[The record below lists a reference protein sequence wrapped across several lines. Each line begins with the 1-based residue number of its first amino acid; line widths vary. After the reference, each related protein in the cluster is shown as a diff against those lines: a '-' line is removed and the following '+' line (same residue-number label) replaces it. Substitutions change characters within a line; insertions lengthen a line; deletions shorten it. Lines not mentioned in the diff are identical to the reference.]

1 MAPRAAGAGLT
12 HLRAKPAAPVRP
24 VHGRRYDRSVAA
36 LRTSIRRR
44 PRRAIV
50 LSGGGNLGALQVGML
65 RALVE
70 AGITAD
76 VVLGCSIGAVNGAAF
91 ARSPD
96 EEGIARLVAFWT
108 RPESGE
114 PVMPGSRLPPLV
126 QLLRKGESLHAPDG
140 LRSRLDWLYG
150 ADATFEDLA
159 VPFQCVAAEVET
171 AAETWFDSGPLVAPI
186 MASSSLPAVYPATMI
201 DGRRYLD
208 GGVVNNVPVARAV
221 ELGCR
226 EIVVLHV
233 GLHGRPD
240 ARIRRPLD
248 AALEAYWVAR
258 NARFANDLANLPAGV
273 EAVILPPG
281 DRPDIRYD
289 DFSHSAELIKRGHR
303 NAVAFLAERA
313 REVDRRG
320 AGGALDRLRD
330 GVRSR
335 RWVAD
340 ARRAAVDPGGA
351 VLRPEGETAPPTG
364 LAERADPLS

>member
-1 MAPRAAGAGLT
+1 M
-12 HLRAKPAAPVRP
+12 
-24 VHGRRYDRSVAA
+24 
-36 LRTSIRRR
+36 
-44 PRRAIV
+44 

-76 VVLGCSIGAVNGAAF
+76 VVLGCSIGAVNGAAY

-96 EEGIARLVAFWT
+96 AEGIERLVAFWT

-114 PVMPGSRLPPLV
+114 QVMPGSRLPPLV
-126 QLLRKGESLHAPDG
+126 QLLRRGESLHAPDG
-140 LRSRLDWLYG
+140 LRARLGWLVG
-150 ADATFEDLA
+150 PDAAFEDLA

-171 AAETWFDSGPLVAPI
+171 AAETWFEAGPLVPAI
-186 MASSSLPAVYPATMI
+186 MASSSLPAVYPATTI

-226 EIVVLHV
+226 EIIVLHV

-258 NARFANDLANLPAGV
+258 NARFANDLANLPPGV
-273 EAVILPPG
+273 EAIILPPG
-281 DRPDIRYD
+281 ERPDIRYD
-289 DFSHSAELIKRGHR
+289 DFSHSEELIARGHR
-303 NAVAFLAERA
+303 NAVEFLAGRA
-313 REVDRRG
+313 REAERRG
-320 AGGALDRLRD
+320 APGALDRLRD

-335 RWVAD
+335 RWIAD
-340 ARRAAVDPGGA
+340 ARRAAVDPAGA
-351 VLRPEGETAPPTG
+351 VLRADDPGSSADAGALDDPT
-364 LAERADPLS
+364 DPLS

>member
-1 MAPRAAGAGLT
+1 
-12 HLRAKPAAPVRP
+12 V
-24 VHGRRYDRSVAA
+24 
-36 LRTSIRRR
+36 
-44 PRRAIV
+44 V

-70 AGITAD
+70 AGISAD

-96 EEGIARLVAFWT
+96 EQGIERLVAFWT

-114 PVMPGSRLPPLV
+114 RVMPGSRLPPLV
-126 QLLRKGESLHAPDG
+126 QLLRKGESLHSPDG
-140 LRSRLDWLYG
+140 LRSRLEWLYG
-150 ADATFEDLA
+150 PDADFEDLA

-171 AAETWFDSGPLVAPI
+171 AAETWFDSGPLVPPI
-186 MASSSLPAVYPATMI
+186 MASSSLPAVYPATTI

-226 EIVVLHV
+226 EIIVLHV

-258 NARFANDLANLPAGV
+258 NARFANDLMNLPAGI
-273 EAVILPPG
+273 EAIILPPG
-281 DRPDIRYD
+281 ERPDIRYD
-289 DFSHSAELIKRGHR
+289 DFSQSAELIARGHR
-303 NAVAFLAERA
+303 NAAAFLADRA
-313 REVDRRG
+313 RELDRRG
-320 AGGALDRLRD
+320 TAGALDRLRD
-330 GVRSR
+330 GVLSR

-351 VLRPEGETAPPTG
+351 VLRTEGEPEPP
-364 LAERADPLS
+364 AELDDPPDPLP